1 MLAAIF
7 SSVDAFYFFSFAS
20 RGAHFR
26 AAYFTV
32 QLTVSLF
39 LLPLFTIEN
48 IPNKKC
54 KTILLASISRS
65 INRPAYSYCGK
76 LTSRYGCC

>member
-26 AAYFTV
+26 AAYFYSPIDGFF
-32 QLTVSLF
+32 VSSSSF
-39 LLPLFTIEN
+39 HYWKYP
-48 IPNKKC
+48 K
-54 KTILLASISRS
+54 
-65 INRPAYSYCGK
+65 
-76 LTSRYGCC
+76 